1 MNTDFIVILLLLI
14 IPLILMI
21 LCYRK
26 YINNYCNND
35 ITCLK
40 NRLLNNLNNLNEKL
54 RYKKNELENI
64 QNNLYDDL
72 LHENKE
78 DVVEGF
84 FDGLSSLFSSTPNN
98 GLPVSPGTLDN
109 QNINILEKKI
119 SDRMKVS
126 SSFPPNNN
134 DDKDK
139 DSDNNELLNS
149 INNSNKNTV
158 KNVNNNEV
166 QIKENIKTIP
176 KNINIDSS
184 LVRETKEKNH
194 LELSPNNIEKKPVIV
209 QPLKN
214 VLGTCNFFN
223 DKCPDD
229 YQPLGNFS
237 ISGSGNNTIL
247 SCGNVDNVK
256 PAKAI
261 AQIKSNSVHEINILD
276 PGLGFNPSKPPKIYI
291 EGGKGNGAQAEA
303 VIDDNGYLKIIKI
316 INPGYNYT
324 ETPNIIIEAP
334 FMNSSCHLCCKI

>member
-1 MNTDFIVILLLLI
+1 MKLNNIDLMKTKENNMNNKNNVDNSDNKNNIENMNVSNTDMNQSFSL
-14 IPLILMI
+14 
-21 LCYRK
+21 
-26 YINNYCNND
+26 D
-35 ITCLK
+35 
-40 NRLLNNLNNLNEKL
+40 
-54 RYKKNELENI
+54 
-64 QNNLYDDL
+64 
-72 LHENKE
+72 
-78 DVVEGF
+78 
-84 FDGLSSLFSSTPNN
+84 SS
-98 GLPVSPGTLDN
+98 G
-109 QNINILEKKI
+109 
-119 SDRMKVS
+119 MK
-126 SSFPPNNN
+126 
-134 DDKDK
+134 
-139 DSDNNELLNS
+139 
-149 INNSNKNTV
+149 T
-158 KNVNNNEV
+158 
-166 QIKENIKTIP
+166 KENTPIP
-176 KNINIDSS
+176 K
-184 LVRETKEKNH
+184 
-194 LELSPNNIEKKPVIV
+194 PNNIEKKPVVI

-214 VLGTCNFFN
+214 VLGSCNFFN